1 MPYLPRQERIELDSL
16 IPELVDVVL
25 AGGTNPASN
34 MNYLI
39 AKISDEI
46 VMRRGERYG
55 LYNSLI
61 GALECSKLE
70 MYRRMIAPYEDEQI
84 ISHGD
89 VYNIA
94 LHPDQTTLEQ
104 F

>member
-1 MPYLPRQERIELDSL
+1 MPYLPKQERIELDSV
-16 IPELVDVVL
+16 IPVLVNIVL
-25 AGGTNPASN
+25 ASGTNPASHLN
-34 MNYLI
+34 FLI
-39 AKISDEI
+39 ANLLDYI

-70 MYRRMIAPYEDEQI
+70 MYRRMIAPYEDEKI
-84 ISHGD
+84 ISNGD
-89 VYNIA
+89 VYHTT
-94 LHPDQTTLEQ
+94 LHPEQTTLEQ

>member
-1 MPYLPRQERIELDSL
+1 MPYLPKQERIELDSL

-25 AGGTNPASN
+25 ASGTNPASN

-61 GALECSKLE
+61 GALECYKLE
-70 MYRRMIAPYEDEQI
+70 IYRRMIAPYEDEKI
-84 ISHGD
+84 ISNGD
-89 VYNIA
+89 VYHTA
-94 LHPDQTTLEQ
+94 LHPEQTTLEQ

>member
-1 MPYLPRQERIELDSL
+1 MPYLPRQERIVLDSL

-55 LYNSLI
+55 LYNSLS
-61 GALECSKLE
+61 GALE
-70 MYRRMIAPYEDEQI
+70 
-84 ISHGD
+84 
-89 VYNIA
+89 
-94 LHPDQTTLEQ
+94 
-104 F
+104 